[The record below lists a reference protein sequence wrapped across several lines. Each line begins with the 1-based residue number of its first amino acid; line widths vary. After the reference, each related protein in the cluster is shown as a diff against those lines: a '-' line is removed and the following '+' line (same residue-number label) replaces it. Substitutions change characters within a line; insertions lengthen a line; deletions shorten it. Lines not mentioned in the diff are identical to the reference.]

1 MLQINSPG
9 APAFPKDE
17 LQNFYFNANVAS
29 DVFNISDEH
38 FKRLESVSGEAVKT
52 QQEILDKLLDMLVTK
67 H

>member
-1 MLQINSPG
+1 LASKNPCHKVFQ
-9 APAFPKDE
+9 KDE